1 MSAPREANTQN
12 SQLATRYNTRV
23 ANDSKILR
31 AETIGLIVIAV
42 MLTLMVLARWAGIIP
57 WGAR

>member
-1 MSAPREANTQN
+1 MRAWRKRKS
-12 SQLATRYNTRV
+12 YNTRV
-23 ANDSKILR
+23 ANDSKILS

-42 MLTLMVLARWAGIIP
+42 MLAIMILVRWSGIIP